1 MPQVQ
6 AVNRRAL
13 VITGAVRNLLERGLV
28 GDFCFEY
35 ETRSPEH
42 PSGTH
47 LVIYLLVPGAGRD
60 PELVKLYMN
69 RSETRWDEP
78 GYVVAWDGNES
89 EPTLIGAIETPHWCG
104 VLVDGQLWT
113 ET

>member
-1 MPQVQ
+1 MPKVQ
-6 AVNRRAL
+6 LADRSAL
-13 VITGAVRNLLERGLV
+13 ILSVDVTYLIEHHQV

-35 ETRSPEH
+35 EKQHGPPARTN
-42 PSGTH
+42 
-47 LVIYLLVPGAGRD
+47 LVIYLMVPGAGRD

-89 EPTLIGAIETPHWCG
+89 EPTLIGVIETPHWCG